1 MKKQPRR
8 RAAKKVQDLP
18 RLYSP
23 EEQRRFLEAITLPH
37 HKMIARILFATGLR
51 IAELLGSERD
61 TCSYCSHYGPHYCDL
76 IKTDVDRRQKACGS
90 FNNLYVGVTAEDIK
104 IVQEK
109 KYPESVA
116 VIRVLGKGRR
126 VRQAVVDPEV
136 LPAKEL
142 LQYLQERNITTGRIF
157 HVRPGRIQAAWK
169 QYARAAGL
177 PQLDIHGRWSP
188 HTQRHTALTKLHA
201 WGRDLVSTM
210 EQAGHRDPKSTMIY
224 VHLAA
229 EQRADLYSKIHQERK
244 DNEKIQDAEKEE

>member
-1 MKKQPRR
+1 MKPQRK
-8 RAAKKVQDLP
+8 AKKVEQLP
-18 RLYSP
+18 RIYTP
-23 EEQRRFLEAITLPH
+23 EQQQQFLSVINLPH

-104 IVQEK
+104 TVQLP
-109 KYPESVA
+109 KYPESVG

-126 VRQAVVDPEV
+126 VREVVIDPEI
-136 LPAKEL
+136 LPAKEF
-142 LQYLQERNITTGRIF
+142 LQYLQERNITAGRIF

-169 QYARAAGL
+169 QYAKTAEL
-177 PQLDIHGRWSP
+177 PNIDLHGRWSP
-188 HTQRHTALTKLHA
+188 HTQRHTALTKVQA
-201 WGRDLVSTM
+201 WGRDVVSTM
-210 EQAGHRDPKSTMIY
+210 EQAGHKDIKSTMIY

-229 EQRADLYSKIHQERK
+229 EPRVDLYSKMHQERK
-244 DNEKIQDAEKEE
+244 DNEKIQNAEKEE